1 MRFKG
6 CLNFWL
12 GGLITAIFLNYLVV
26 GFIDFVLNI
35 QAVLHWLQHN
45 ETVEA
50 FLRTFLP

>member
-12 GGLITAIFLNYLVV
+12 GGLITAIFLNYLIT

-35 QAVLHWLQHN
+35 QSVLDWLQQN
-45 ETVEA
+45 EQFQTL
-50 FLRTFLP
+50 LRTFF